1 MTMYESDAKCTLM
14 SNPPPSDIEI
24 ILYGEDSS
32 SDKTKARGFKAKLQA
47 PTMRIQYSRQQ
58 HHLEMAQKLTGDR
71 GTEWKKECRTCLDSS
86 DISRI
91 LLLNDTNQ
99 LARKGLTVLLDF
111 LKTCDQLESPAPA
124 DNKRT
129 DLLSLTGVTSVP
141 ASKFQPATLLSTPLP
156 FVFDTLSLL
165 EGSRYLESVG
175 WCIRRPGYNVISGS
189 AKYQILFLDG
199 ASLVVDLTERVL
211 VFSSLHGDP
220 IR

>member
-1 MTMYESDAKCTLM
+1 VYEPNMKCTLM

-24 ILYGEDSS
+24 ILYGEDVS

-58 HHLEMAQKLTGDR
+58 HHLELAQKLTGDR
-71 GTEWKKECRTCLDSS
+71 GTEWKKEYRTCLDSS

-91 LLLNDTNQ
+91 LLLKDTDQ

-129 DLLSLTGVTSVP
+129 DFLSLTSVTSVP
-141 ASKFQPATLLSTPLP
+141 ALKVQPATVLSTSLP
-156 FVFDTLSLL
+156 FVFETSSLL
-165 EGSRYLESVG
+165 EGIRYLESVG
-175 WCIRRPGYNVISGS
+175 WCIRHLGHNAISGD

-199 ASLVVDLTERVL
+199 ASLVVDLTEKDL
-211 VFSSLHGDP
+211 VFSPLHGDP